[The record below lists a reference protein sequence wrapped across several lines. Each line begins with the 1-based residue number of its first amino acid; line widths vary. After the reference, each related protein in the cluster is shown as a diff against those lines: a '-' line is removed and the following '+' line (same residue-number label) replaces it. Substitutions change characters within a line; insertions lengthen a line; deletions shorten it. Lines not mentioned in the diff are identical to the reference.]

1 MQLDVTHHTT
11 MLELHQRV
19 HPKHTVVGWFST
31 GPHITSRDA
40 LIQNFYS
47 TGRASGCGVKTPMHL
62 VVDTDLSENDRLSVK
77 AFVSRKL
84 ALAGAEV
91 AMEFVEV
98 PTTILTAGAE
108 GVALD
113 ALRDTKLDAIP
124 DDSENFRKSFATLQR
139 LIDDAHKYVTDVVE
153 GRRQPDVTIGR
164 CVSRNRAE
172 LFCCA
177 FALELWSDRG
187 ALHIQAPVGH
197 HRHGA
202 VQRQGGVQ
210 EAF

>member
-1 MQLDVTHHTT
+1 

-84 ALAGAEV
+84 ALAGTEV

-113 ALRDTKLDAIP
+113 ALRETKLDAIP
-124 DDSENFRKSFATLQR
+124 DDSDNFRKSFATLQR

-164 CVSRNRAE
+164 CDTATHSIILVLRAAPHDY
-172 LFCCA
+172 LHSWMRPV
-177 FALELWSDRG
+177 LERCTRG
-187 ALHIQAPVGH
+187 V
-197 HRHGA
+197 
-202 VQRQGGVQ
+202 
-210 EAF
+210 